1 MQPESHSPVPVAT
14 RDLTL
19 RLVSGLVLAAIAFAL
34 TWIGVWPFAIFVMAV
49 AVLVAWEW
57 GGIIRGAGVDT
68 IFIVTAIA
76 LAAATILAAFG
87 TPGLGLIAIVVGAI
101 LASLLGFGERGHLS
115 SLGVLYA
122 GLPAVS
128 LIWLRAD
135 VQWGLAA
142 VLFLFLVVWA
152 TDTGAY
158 IAGRSL
164 GGPRLAPLISPNKT
178 WAGLLGGVGA
188 AVLTGAVLS
197 LFIEGGSMLRLGL
210 TALVLALVS
219 QLGDITE
226 SALKRGHGVKDASE
240 LIPGHGGFMDR
251 VDGLVF
257 AAVLAALF
265 GLVVNVHDP
274 ARALLMWH

>member
-1 MQPESHSPVPVAT
+1 MQPETPSPIPVAS

-19 RLVSGLVLAAIAFAL
+19 RLVSGLLLAAVAFAL
-34 TWIGVWPFAIFVMAV
+34 TWAGVWPFAIFVMAV

-57 GGIIRGAGVDT
+57 GGIVRGAGVDT
-68 IFIVTAIA
+68 IFIVTAFA
-76 LAAATILAAFG
+76 LAAAVVLAALG

-128 LIWLRAD
+128 LVWLRAD
-135 VQWGLAA
+135 AQWGIAA

-158 IAGRSL
+158 VAGRSL

-197 LFIEGGSMLRLGL
+197 LLIEGGGTLRMGL
-210 TALVLALVS
+210 TALVLALAS
-219 QLGDITE
+219 QVGDIIE

-251 VDGLVF
+251 VDGLVL

-274 ARALLMWH
+274 ARALLVWH